1 MPPAALAVYVF
12 AALAELVE
20 GPVTL
25 TDSPPG
31 PGPPPEPI
39 AMFVFEESLELLHDF
54 VVAMK
59 LLVESVTRTATTR
72 VPFVAYVH
80 EVVCWPATNW
90 EEPPS
95 TV

>member
-1 MPPAALAVYVF
+1 MPPDALAVYVSD
-12 AALAELVE
+12 ALAEPVA

-39 AMFVFEESLELLHDF
+39 ATD
-54 VVAMK
+54 VVAVM
-59 LLVESVTRTATTR
+59 LLLEESVTRTATTR
-72 VPFVAYVH
+72 VPLLAYVQ
-80 EVVCWPATNW
+80 EVVCWPAMNC
-90 EEPPS
+90 EEPPR